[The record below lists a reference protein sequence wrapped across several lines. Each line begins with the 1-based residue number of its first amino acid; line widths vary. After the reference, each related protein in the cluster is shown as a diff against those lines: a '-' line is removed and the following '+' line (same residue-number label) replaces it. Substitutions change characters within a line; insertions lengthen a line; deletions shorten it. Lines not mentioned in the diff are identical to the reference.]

1 MLLDRSRFRALQP
14 VERLELLRRFGI
26 LACTPVSLGKPK
38 MSFTKVGI
46 GCDGLVIS
54 FYGLGRITAFVK
66 QDSQLQVRW
75 CKLRIRLNSPLK
87 QYFNFMNILVFPR
100 LSRF

>member
-26 LACTPVSLGKPK
+26 LACAPVSLGKPK
-38 MSFTKVGI
+38 MSFTNIGI
-46 GCDGLVIS
+46 SCDGMVIP

-75 CKLRIRLNSPLK
+75 CKFRIRLNGLLK
-87 QYFNFMNILVFPR
+87 QHFDFMGIHGLRR
-100 LSRF
+100 LIPS